1 MYVEEE
7 EKREALRTLLN
18 SQPPS
23 RTLIFVET
31 KRSADSLD
39 HYLFERSFPS
49 TSIHG
54 DRTQMERE
62 DALLA
67 FKRGKCP
74 ILVATAVAARGIDIR
89 NVMHVIN
96 YDMLQDM
103 DEYIHRIGRTARVG
117 KSGLA
122 TSFYNDRSDLLAP
135 QLTKLLKECK
145 QEIPD
150 FLQQYVSEDTTW
162 DEELDDNE
170 VEAPSYAG
178 QEYIPLERTAPGA
191 PQGYNNA
198 EGTGA
203 ADGAFDGGNSGR
215 PGDWNCPDCSI
226 SNFASRHECFK
237 CGAARPEGAGGD
249 AGGYGDRPPRAGRPG
264 DWDCPD
270 CKISNFASRYE
281 CFKCGAGK
289 PEGAGG
295 DAGGYGGGERRE
307 RPPRRD
313 GDWDCSG

>member
-1 MYVEEE
+1 M
-7 EKREALRTLLN
+7 LTILF
-18 SQPPS
+18 Q
-23 RTLIFVET
+23 F
-31 KRSADSLD
+31 SLD
-39 HYLFERSFPS
+39 HYLYERSFPS

-96 YDMLQDM
+96 YDMPQDM

-122 TSFYNDRSDLLAP
+122 TSFYNYRSEALAP
-135 QLTKLLKECK
+135 ELTKLLKECK

-150 FLQQYVSEDTTW
+150 FLQQYITEDNTW
-162 DEELDDNE
+162 DEDLDDND

-178 QEYIPLERTAPGA
+178 QEYVPMERSAPGA

-203 ADGAFDGGNSGR
+203 ADGAWDSGNSGARSGGR
-215 PGDWNCPDCSI
+215 PGDWNCPDCGISNFASRYECFKCSTPRPEGVGGDAGAGGARSGGRPGDWDCPDCSI
-226 SNFASRHECFK
+226 SNFASRYECFK
-237 CGAARPEGAGGD
+237 CGAARPEGAGG
-249 AGGYGDRPPRAGRPG
+249 GERRPPR
-264 DWDCPD
+264 
-270 CKISNFASRYE
+270 
-281 CFKCGAGK
+281 
-289 PEGAGG
+289 
-295 DAGGYGGGERRE
+295 ERRE
-307 RPPRRD
+307 
-313 GDWDCSG
+313 GDWDCSR

>member
-1 MYVEEE
+1 MYVEED

-39 HYLFERSFPS
+39 HYLYERSFPS

-96 YDMLQDM
+96 YDMPQDM

-122 TSFYNDRSDLLAP
+122 TSFYNERSDLLAP
-135 QLTKLLKECK
+135 ELTKLLKECK

-150 FLQQYVSEDTTW
+150 FLQAYVTDDMTFDED
-162 DEELDDNE
+162 LDDNE
-170 VEAPSYAG
+170 VAAPSYAG
-178 QEYIPLERTAPGA
+178 QEYVPMERSAPGA
-191 PQGYNNA
+191 PQGFNNA

-203 ADGAFDGGNSGR
+203 ADGAWESGNNNNNSGR
-215 PGDWNCPDCSI
+215 PGDWNCPDC
-226 SNFASRHECFK
+226 
-237 CGAARPEGAGGD
+237 G
-249 AGGYGDRPPRAGRPG
+249 
-264 DWDCPD
+264 
-270 CKISNFASRYE
+270 ISNFASRYE
-281 CFKCGAGK
+281 CFKCSTAR

-295 DAGGYGGGERRE
+295 DAGGRQNNSRPGDWDCPDCSQSNFASRYECFKCGTSRPEGAGGDAGERRGP
-307 RPPRRD
+307 RPRRD